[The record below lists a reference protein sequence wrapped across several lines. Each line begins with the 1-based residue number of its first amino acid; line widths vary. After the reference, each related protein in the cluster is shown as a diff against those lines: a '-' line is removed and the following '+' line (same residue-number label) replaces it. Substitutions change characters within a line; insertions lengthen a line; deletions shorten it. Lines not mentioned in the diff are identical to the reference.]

1 MTYSDTYEAIIEHLK
16 TFPDLPLDNVQ
27 VGNMPVDGEGAFVI
41 PDTDVWARMTVNYGQ
56 TFISGLADNPVT
68 RRVGVL
74 SFQLFGE
81 RGYGEYPLLDLAEKL
96 TQHFQF
102 HRVSFLEFLTG
113 STANISASGGLLNSS
128 NDVSSGEWHQV
139 NVNFTFR
146 VYTNGAKNTPTPP
159 PPPPPPPVEPP
170 VLLSKVVS
178 TNGLSVVLTF
188 DKVITVN
195 NLILDL
201 SVNGATRT
209 YTHTV
214 NGAVLTITPSSVI
227 YQSETVSIA
236 YAGGIEDLE
245 PFTMNA
251 VNNSSVVKPVSD
263 AALAAFG
270 VNDKGVYYDF
280 DDFTML
286 YQDTTLTN
294 NINAVGQTIAG
305 FKDKSGKGWNCLIPT
320 VSRQPKVGQD
330 AITGARYMMFDRS
343 DDQINQLIG
352 MNFDVSQGLTMIIAA
367 DYKTASTTANLNISL
382 IQQASSWGFAIK
394 GANSAVRSGV
404 STIVTDTSAD
414 RNWNIGTPLR
424 GIVSSTPTKD
434 CYIMRYNKNTGVKL
448 SANNDYFSEITAAD
462 STDWVLT
469 NFSMQYTNKNV
480 YKILIINRV
489 LTDAECEAIRYQF
502 NAAMGV

>member
-1 MTYSDTYEAIIEHLK
+1 MIPMTYSDTYEAIIEHLK
-16 TFPDLPLDNVQ
+16 TFPDLPLDNIQ
-27 VGNMPVDGEGAFVI
+27 VSNMPVDGEGAFVI

-159 PPPPPPPVEPP
+159 PPPPPVEPP

-188 DKVITVN
+188 DKAITVN
-195 NLILDL
+195 NLILDVG
-201 SVNGATRT
+201 VNGANRT

-236 YAGGIEDLE
+236 YASGIEDLE
-245 PFTMNA
+245 PFTTNT
-251 VNNSSVVKPVSD
+251 VNDSSVVKPVSD
-263 AALAAFG
+263 PILAHFTADPTLNGFYFDPNDWSTLFQDAAG
-270 VNDKGVYYDF
+270 TIPV
-280 DDFTML
+280 T
-286 YQDTTLTN
+286 
-294 NINAVGQTIAG
+294 AVGQTVG
-305 FKDKSGKGWNCLIPT
+305 KMLDKSGNGNHWVQTDVTKQYKL
-320 VSRQPKVGQD
+320 GQD
-330 AITGARYMMFDRS
+330 
-343 DDQINQLIG
+343 
-352 MNFDVSQGLTMIIAA
+352 
-367 DYKTASTTANLNISL
+367 STTNSCGLLGDGVDDITTISVSNMIFSNSVSFGVGLQRVSTGFVELTYNLKFGSSNRHVLGLGENNFLGSGGAFYSEPNTATGLQLVVVPANGAMKGVVSTSRTPSELTNLYLNTVKYQSTISPVNLSSANLLDAKI
-382 IQQASSWGFAIK
+382 AGYMYKGF
-394 GANSAVRSGV
+394 
-404 STIVTDTSAD
+404 
-414 RNWNIGTPLR
+414 L
-424 GIVSSTPTKD
+424 
-434 CYIMRYNKNTGVKL
+434 MNKKL
-448 SANNDYFSEITAAD
+448 NDFEHQEIH
-462 STDWVLT
+462 
-469 NFSMQYTNKNV
+469 NF
-480 YKILIINRV
+480 INLDV
-489 LTDAECEAIRYQF
+489 EAY
-502 NAAMGV
+502 